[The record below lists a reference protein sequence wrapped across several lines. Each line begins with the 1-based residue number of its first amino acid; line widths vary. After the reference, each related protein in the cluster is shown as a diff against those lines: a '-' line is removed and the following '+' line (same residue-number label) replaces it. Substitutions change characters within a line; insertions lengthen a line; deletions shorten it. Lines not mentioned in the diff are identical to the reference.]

1 MRLAILAVFALYF
14 TNSNAQIQVEK
25 PIICMDPATLYKS
38 LTSEDIQEQIQWVG
52 QSESGDSKYLLF
64 TNKKTRS
71 WTFVQLNEKIACILG
86 TGEKSVLVNG
96 YSTAKKQM

>member
-1 MRLAILAVFALYF
+1 MRLAILAIFALCI
-14 TNSNAQIQVEK
+14 TNSTAQIQVEK

-38 LTSEDIQEQIQWVG
+38 LTSEDIREQILWTG

-64 TNKKTRS
+64 SNKKTRT

-86 TGEKSVLVNG
+86 TGEKSVFIDD
-96 YSTAKKQM
+96 YKTIKKLM